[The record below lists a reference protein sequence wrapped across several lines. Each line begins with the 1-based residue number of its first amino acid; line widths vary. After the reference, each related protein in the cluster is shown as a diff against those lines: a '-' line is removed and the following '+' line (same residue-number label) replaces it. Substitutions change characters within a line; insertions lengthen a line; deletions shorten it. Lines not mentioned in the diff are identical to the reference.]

1 MPTTAED
8 RDAIRDLYARYA
20 NDVDAGSARAK
31 EWAQHYAEDG
41 VFDTGPGN
49 DDIVGREAL
58 EAFCAQFPTS
68 GIRHVLS
75 NLVIDVDG
83 DDAHCEAFVLV
94 IMKHQIV
101 STGIARDDLR
111 RIDGR
116 WQITYRTFTPD
127 GV

>member
-20 NDVDAGSARAK
+20 TDIDAGADRAE

-41 VFDTGPGN
+41 VFELGGGHDPL
-49 DDIVGREAL
+49 VGRDAL
-58 EAFCAQFPTS
+58 RAFCLTMPTT

-75 NLVIDVDG
+75 NLIVDVEG
-83 DDAHCEAFVLV
+83 DRARCEALVLV
-94 IMKHQIV
+94 IMKNQIV
-101 STGIARDDLR
+101 SVGVARDELA

-116 WQITYRTFTPD
+116 WQITLRTFTPD
-127 GV
+127 AA